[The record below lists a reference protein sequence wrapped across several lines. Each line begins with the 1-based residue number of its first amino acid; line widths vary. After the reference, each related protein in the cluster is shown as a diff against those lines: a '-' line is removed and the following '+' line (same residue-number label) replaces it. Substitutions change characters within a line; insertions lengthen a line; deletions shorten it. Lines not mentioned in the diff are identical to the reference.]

1 MSARRLRAHAAAT
14 LLLVLTACAPL
25 PLRTTPG
32 TAAEMAA
39 QTARERALAGVAR
52 FALEGRIGV
61 SDGRDGRDG
70 GSGGFTWKQDGA
82 ALDFTVRAPITGRSF
97 RLETGPD
104 GACLE
109 GLKPQPQCAA
119 DAESLLIAQ
128 LGWHLPL
135 ADLRAWAMGLRAPG
149 SAAQLA
155 FGLDGLPATLDQDG
169 WHVEYRDWDR
179 ARSPVLPRAIFAR
192 KPPYSVRLYVEHWEL
207 P

>member
-1 MSARRLRAHAAAT
+1 MNRRRLRAVVAAT
-14 LLLVLTACAPL
+14 MLLALAACAPL

-32 TAAEMAA
+32 TAGELAA
-39 QTARERALAGVAR
+39 QAARERALAGITR
-52 FALEGRIGV
+52 FTLDGRIGV
-61 SDGRDGRDG
+61 SDGRDG

-82 ALDFTVRAPITGRSF
+82 VLDFTVRAPITGRSF
-97 RLETGPD
+97 RLLSGPD
-104 GACLE
+104 GACLQ
-109 GLKPQPQCAA
+109 GLKPQPLCAA
-119 DAESLLIAQ
+119 DAESLLVAQ

-135 ADLRAWAMGLRAPG
+135 ADLHAWAMGLRAPG

-155 FGLDGLPATLDQDG
+155 FAADGLPATLDQDG

-179 ARSPVLPRAIFAR
+179 AQVPVLPRAIFAR

>member
-1 MSARRLRAHAAAT
+1 MSVRRSRIVSAMA
-14 LLLVLTACAPL
+14 LLLALAACAPL

-32 TAAEMAA
+32 TVAELAA
-39 QTARERALAGVAR
+39 QTAREQALAGVTR
-52 FALEGRIGV
+52 FTLDGRIGV
-61 SDGRDGRDG
+61 SDGRDG

-97 RLETGPD
+97 RLRSGPH

-109 GLKPQPQCAA
+109 GLKPQPLCAA

-135 ADLRAWAMGLRAPG
+135 AGLRAWTMGLRAPG
-149 SAAQLA
+149 SEAQLT
-155 FGLDGLPATLDQDG
+155 FGPGGLPATLDQDG

-179 ARSPVLPRAIFAR
+179 AHVPALPRAIFAR

>member
-1 MSARRLRAHAAAT
+1 MNPRRLRAAAAV
-14 LLLVLTACAPL
+14 LLLVLAACAPL

-32 TAAEMAA
+32 TAGELAA
-39 QTARERALAGVAR
+39 QAARERALAGITR
-52 FALEGRIGV
+52 FTLDGRIGV
-61 SDGRDGRDG
+61 SDGRDG
-70 GSGGFTWKQDGA
+70 GSGGFIWKQDGM

-97 RLETGPD
+97 RLDAGPD
-104 GACLE
+104 GACLL
-109 GLKPQPQCAA
+109 GLKPQPLCAA
-119 DAESLLIAQ
+119 DAESLLVAQ

-149 SAAQLA
+149 SPAQLA
-155 FGLDGLPATLDQDG
+155 FAADGLPAVLDQDG

-179 ARSPVLPRAIFAR
+179 ARSPAMPRAIFAR

>member
-1 MSARRLRAHAAAT
+1 MNARRLRGAAMAA
-14 LLLVLTACAPL
+14 LLVALAACAPL

-32 TAAEMAA
+32 TAGELAA
-39 QTARERALAGVAR
+39 QTAREQALAGVTR
-52 FALEGRIGV
+52 FTLEGRIGV
-61 SDGRDGRDG
+61 SDGQDG

-104 GACLE
+104 GACLR
-109 GLKPQPQCAA
+109 GLKPQPLCAA
-119 DAESLLIAQ
+119 DAESLLVAQ

-135 ADLRAWAMGLRAPG
+135 ADLRAWAMGLRAPD

-155 FGLDGLPATLDQDG
+155 FGPDGLPAILDQDG

-179 ARSPVLPRAIFAR
+179 ARSPAMPRAIFAR